1 MIESAKWEWEITS
14 KTSWFVNLKE
24 LYFYKDLLLSQTRKD
39 FLGAYQQT
47 LLGPLWVLIQPLL
60 TVGIFV
66 VVFNNILGVKTD
78 GYPPILFNLMG
89 VTLWTLFSEVFT
101 NTSRTFTQNAAV
113 FSKVY
118 FPRII
123 VALSALLLQFILFGI
138 QLLLLGSVF
147 AYYVITKQIIFH
159 ASSLPLAL
167 VAIVVTSG
175 IAFGAGLIFS
185 VLTAKYRDLTSLS
198 QLLTKLLMFVTP
210 VFFSLAVVPQKAVA
224 YVMIN
229 PLSPMF
235 ELFRAAFSGDYHGSL
250 SGIGFSV
257 MFMVVIV
264 TSGILL
270 FNKMGDK
277 LLDVL

>member
-1 MIESAKWEWEITS
+1 MTKSVKWEWEITS
-14 KTSWFVNLKE
+14 KTSWFVNFKE

-66 VVFNNILGVKTD
+66 IVFNNILGVKTD
-78 GYPPILFNLMG
+78 GYPPMLFNMIG
-89 VTLWTLFSEVFT
+89 VTLWTLFSDIFT

-113 FSKVY
+113 FNKVY
-118 FPRII
+118 FPRVI
-123 VALSALLLQFILFGI
+123 VALSALLLQLLLFGV

-147 AYYVITKQIIFH
+147 TYYALTNQVTFH
-159 ASSLPLAL
+159 ASTLPLAL
-167 VAIVVTSG
+167 VAVVITSG

-185 VLTAKYRDLTSLS
+185 VLTAKYRDLTSLT
-198 QLLTKLLMFVTP
+198 QLVIRLLMFVTP
-210 VFFSLAVVPQKAVA
+210 VFFTLSVVPQKVNWV
-224 YVMIN
+224 VMLN
-229 PLSPMF
+229 PLSSMF
-235 ELFRAAFSGDYHGSL
+235 ELFRAAFTGTYHGTL
-250 SGIGFSV
+250 NAITFSV
-257 MFMVVIV
+257 LFMTIIV
-264 TSGILL
+264 TAGVLL